1 MKMRPVIRQIY
12 DGNAGLSE
20 ETEEHFFT
28 RIRLPNGVHKTT
40 EAHRLDDLNQLVTG
54 LLPEERPLKLMDV
67 GISSGI
73 TTRDWSEHLTAAGV
87 THEIVAG
94 DSHTDGE
101 WLSFGWA
108 DLLFDRDHEDLLY
121 ADLFGFGVNI
131 SRDSMHSA
139 LVASVLKLLP
149 RLSGL
154 LHPEVRHVAL
164 VSPRLRD
171 GQTITVVEDDIFN
184 RRPEM
189 TGRFHALRAA
199 NLLNRGY
206 FDDHCL
212 REAVANLQDRLRRDG
227 LLIVCRTRPDGTNH
241 GTVFQFTEGRWAA
254 VARIGDGSE
263 IEELVLS
270 S

>member
-1 MKMRPVIRQIY
+1 MRPVIRQVY

-40 EAHRLDDLNQLVTG
+40 EAHRLDDLNELVTG
-54 LLPEERPLKLMDV
+54 LLPEERPLELLDV

-73 TTRDWSEHLTAAGV
+73 TTREWSEHLTDAGV
-87 THEIVAG
+87 AHEIVAG

-101 WLSFGWA
+101 WLSFRWA
-108 DLLFDRDHEDLLY
+108 DLLFDRDREDLLY
-121 ADLFGFGVNI
+121 ADVFGFGVNI

-139 LVASVLKLLP
+139 VLVSALKLLT
-149 RLSGL
+149 RLSVFL
-154 LHPEVRHVAL
+154 RPEVRHVEL
-164 VSPRLRD
+164 VTPRLRD
-171 GQTITVVEDDIFN
+171 CQRITVVEDDIFN

-206 FDDHCL
+206 FDDHRL
-212 REAVANLQDRLRRDG
+212 REAVAKLQDRLRRDG

-241 GTVFQFTEGRWAA
+241 GTVFQLTEGRWAP

-263 IEELVLS
+263 IEDLVLRS
-270 S
+270 